1 MKAGIRLVATVMA
14 LTFGTTPAAAQAAC
28 LTAPEA
34 ESITL
39 VAMPDLLRQTGL
51 VCASRLP
58 STSLL
63 RGTDGPFLVKYD
75 AAADSA
81 WPAARAA
88 IVKLSLPEVEALLES
103 SYARPLL
110 TSLLVPL
117 LVGRINPADC
127 GTLDRLISQLSPL
140 PARNLAGAVVT
151 ALQYANA
158 EKAKGKAIKV
168 PALPLCREP
177 TP

>member
-1 MKAGIRLVATVMA
+1 MRRLFAALLALSATPVMA
-14 LTFGTTPAAAQAAC
+14 QPAC

-39 VAMPDLLRQTGL
+39 VAMPDLLRQTGI
-51 VCASRLP
+51 VCGTRLP

-63 RGTDGPFLVKYD
+63 MQGDGPFLAKYD
-75 AAADSA
+75 AAADRA
-81 WPAARAA
+81 WPSARAA
-88 IVKLSLPEVEALLES
+88 IVKLSNPAADALLGS

-117 LVGRINPADC
+117 LVGRINPDDC
-127 GTLDRLISQLSPL
+127 GTLDRLVTLLAPL
-140 PARNLAGAVVT
+140 PPRNTAGVVVT

-158 EKAKGKAIKV
+158 ERAKGKPVSV
-168 PALPLCREP
+168 PALPLCREA
-177 TP
+177 TR